1 MGTLEVRRKCVQPMS
16 FTYRAAEA
24 GDADLVSDMLM
35 HAANWD
41 PTRPAFTPQQ
51 LAANPELAH
60 YADGWPQPG
69 DLGVVVE
76 SALGVGVGAAWLRY
90 FTADDPS
97 YGFVDE
103 RTPELS
109 IGLAP
114 DARGQGLGT
123 ELCTRLLQAAG
134 CSGIERVSLSVEK
147 ANPAIRLYERLG
159 FETVRDDGD
168 AVTMIWR
175 RTAHSVASKA

>member
-1 MGTLEVRRKCVQPMS
+1 MQPIS
-16 FTYRAAEA
+16 FTYRAAET
-24 GDADLVSDMLM
+24 GDADLISAMLM

-41 PTRPAFTPQQ
+41 PIRPALTPQQ
-51 LAANPELAH
+51 LAANPHLSH

-76 SALGVGVGAAWLRY
+76 SAHGVGVGAAWLRY
-90 FTADDPS
+90 FTAADPS

-109 IGLAP
+109 IGVDP
-114 DARGQGLGT
+114 DARGEGLGT
-123 ELCTRLLQAAG
+123 GLCTRLLDAAR
-134 CSGIERVSLSVEK
+134 SRGIERVSLSVEK
-147 ANPAIRLYERLG
+147 ANPATRLYERLG

-168 AVTMIWR
+168 AVTMLWR